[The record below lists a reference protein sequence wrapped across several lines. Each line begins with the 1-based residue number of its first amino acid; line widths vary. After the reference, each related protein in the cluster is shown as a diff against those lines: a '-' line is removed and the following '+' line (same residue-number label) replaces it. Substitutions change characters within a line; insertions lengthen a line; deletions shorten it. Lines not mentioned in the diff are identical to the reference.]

1 MGRQDARKSDAALC
15 RITFRRSRCRSRGF
29 RLDIGQRCILEMD
42 FLGSYDVCQ
51 SANFDQVLKAYDLLF
66 RPVSA

>member
-1 MGRQDARKSDAALC
+1 MGRQDARKSDATLC
-15 RITFRRSRCRSRGF
+15 RITFCRSRSRSRCF

-51 SANFDQVLKAYDLLF
+51 SISFD
-66 RPVSA
+66 